1 MNAAHSEIFQLPSR
15 LGLIELEAAAR
26 ESGVI
31 TVLQVVV
38 YQGRRQ
44 FRHSVARVVETHLG
58 AIELVVAYE
67 GVDLSPL
74 RMSLDRDQIEPLH
87 KALDAARFSWLG
99 DQQSLSSDDA
109 PLWLVQRATGSHLH
123 SVILAPDKPELPYSR
138 IVNAIDACLPAALL
152 RELPLRG

>member
-1 MNAAHSEIFQLPSR
+1 MNVAHSEIFQLPTR
-15 LGLIELEAAAR
+15 LGLIDLAVAAR

-44 FRHSVARVVETHLG
+44 LRHSVARVIETHLG

-74 RMSLDRDQIEPLH
+74 RMTLRSR
-87 KALDAARFSWLG
+87 
-99 DQQSLSSDDA
+99 SD
-109 PLWLVQRATGSHLH
+109 
-123 SVILAPDKPELPYSR
+123 
-138 IVNAIDACLPAALL
+138 
-152 RELPLRG
+152 